1 MDGASEFNIMFR
13 IYMPLS
19 VPIIA
24 TVFLWTA
31 VMYWND
37 WSTNLYY
44 ASSPR
49 SERLYC
55 LQYIIQLMQKNENY
69 MKSITEGA
77 DHLTGGLQEV
87 AKMDSES
94 LKAAGIVISSL
105 PMLVAYPFLQKFFA
119 KGVSIGG
126 VKE

>member
-1 MDGASEFNIMFR
+1 
-13 IYMPLS
+13 
-19 VPIIA
+19 
-24 TVFLWTA
+24 
-31 VMYWND
+31 
-37 WSTNLYY
+37 
-44 ASSPR
+44 
-49 SERLYC
+49 
-55 LQYIIQLMQKNENY
+55 